1 MIAFLEEKAVA
12 WPSGEPMR
20 RSAAVRHIG
29 DLLGELFTNY
39 QLPTA
44 SPLPVE
50 IHTGVETNT
59 SRLSGMSAAKRPG
72 DDPVQRLVM
81 SDGGGRLS
89 VLPSGSNSVVE
100 C

>member
-59 SRLSGMSAAKRPG
+59 SRLSGMSAANG
-72 DDPVQRLVM
+72 LVTT
-81 SDGGGRLS
+81 LS
-89 VLPSGSNSVVE
+89 SGLSCQTAVVD
-100 C
+100 